1 MKTPPR
7 AVAVILSAAL
17 VPGCA
22 STLSLKDVPVG
33 GREVTVVPAEGGAKV
48 KGELLVVDKDR
59 LWLRTK
65 DGVRE
70 LPLRE
75 VSEVRVRRHGFGA
88 RKALIWTGVGAVASG
103 VGMAGACASVEDS
116 SGCAGWGLATAG
128 IWLLVGALTAPA
140 FESSSRI
147 DYPGPSAE
155 ALRAFARLPQGL
167 PPGVAPSTLVAP
179 PATPKKPP
187 EPER

>member
-33 GREVTVVPAEGGAKV
+33 GREVTVVSGEGAKV
-48 KGELLVVDKDR
+48 KGELLVVEKDR
-59 LWLRTK
+59 LWLRAA

-70 LPLRE
+70 LPLRD
-75 VSEVRVRRHGFGA
+75 VRKVQVQRHGFGA